1 MMATEFPSGSSTVA
15 LRPPPTASRRA
26 GLMPRPESSAKRGIE
41 VGDGEGDQAVPG
53 AGAIDD
59 DVEPGRLGH
68 PPHHLVRG
76 DLDVGDPSENAL
88 EEVPARGQNP
98 DGYARE
104 GDLDLHDQD
113 VSERQSPG
121 PSQP

>member
-1 MMATEFPSGSSTVA
+1 MMATVFPSGSNTVA
-15 LRPPPTASRRA
+15 LRPPPTASTRA
-26 GLMPRPESSAKRGIE
+26 GLMPRPESSAKVGIE
-41 VGDGEGDQAVPG
+41 VGHREGDQAI
-53 AGAIDD
+53 AGTDGVDD

-76 DLDVGDPSENAL
+76 DLDVGGSSEDAL
-88 EEVPARGQNP
+88 EEVPAGGEIP

-104 GDLDLHDQD
+104 GDLDVHDQD
-113 VSERQSPG
+113 VSEAQSSG